1 MLQVIWRIPIL
12 KNQFPDGVPIYGFGL
27 MLFFAFILCT
37 WLGGR
42 RAEREGIKKE
52 TIQDLALWIFLGGI
66 LGARILYLY
75 DENPRLLSRNPL
87 EFLMRLPRI
96 WDGGIILYGAVV
108 GGALGYAAA
117 YFLIFRKQGLST
129 LRLADVIAPSIA
141 IGLCLGR
148 TGCFLNGCCYGQV
161 ACSECAV
168 CPVHFPLSAPSRDIL
183 VRKGV
188 QTAAGFTLAVP
199 QPTTNKG
206 VLVGQID
213 PASPAGR
220 AGLKAGSV
228 IVELN
233 GHSLRGF
240 RLTSDSF
247 SFLRGL
253 RVPVSDTVLAKLQP
267 LKDREFDTRE
277 DLEQELTQILD
288 KDEAQQFQQPVVN
301 SAVDGLSYM
310 NTLLALGPDSDNWP
324 RGRWRLE
331 MAFEPQPGEA
341 VETATIIP
349 RTLGLY
355 PTQLYEVVSM
365 FLLFLVLLSYEP
377 FRRNP
382 GQVMA
387 ILMVGYGI
395 HRSLNEL
402 LRDDPR
408 PISLELL
415 GSAVLIVSG
424 VVLWTI
430 LSRLAPAPPV
440 KAVGDAAKPT
450 AAPIPA

>member
-12 KNQFPDGVPIYGFGL
+12 KNQFPDGIPIYGFGL

-66 LGARILYLY
+66 LGARILYLW
-75 DENPRLLSRNPL
+75 DENPGLLTRNPL

-108 GGALGYAAA
+108 GGTLGYVAA
-117 YFLIFRKQGLST
+117 YYLIFRKQGLST

-141 IGLCLGR
+141 VGLCLGR
-148 TGCFLNGCCYGQV
+148 MGCFLNGCCYGQV
-161 ACSECAV
+161 ACNECAV

-199 QPTTNKG
+199 QPANNKG
-206 VLVGQID
+206 VLVGQVD
-213 PASPAGR
+213 PNSPAGQ
-220 AGLKAGSV
+220 AGLKAGSL

-240 RLTSDSF
+240 RMTDDSF
-247 SFLRGL
+247 RYLRGL
-253 RVPVSDTVLAKLQP
+253 RAPVPDAVVAKLQP
-267 LKDREFDTRE
+267 LKDKEFDTRE

-288 KDEAQQFQQPVVN
+288 PEDAQRYQQAIAS

-310 NTLLALGPDSDNWP
+310 NTLLSLGPDSDNWP

-331 MAFEPQPGEA
+331 LAYEPKPGDE
-341 VETATIIP
+341 VESATIIP
-349 RTLGLY
+349 RTVGLY

-365 FLLFLVLLSYEP
+365 FLLLLVLLAYEP

-387 ILMVGYGI
+387 VLMIGYGI
-395 HRSLNEL
+395 HRSLNEM

-415 GSAVLIVSG
+415 GSAILIVGG
-424 VVLWTI
+424 VAMWTVLW
-430 LSRLAPAPPV
+430 RMDPAPPV